1 MSKIEWKG
9 FQWMNEPQQWSVE
22 ESGLRLATNGQT
34 DFWRTTHYD
43 FVKNDGHF
51 FYRELQGSFT
61 CQLRFSGKYRD
72 LYDQAGL
79 MLRLDDTSWIKAGI
93 EYVTGIAKA
102 SAVVTRDFSDW
113 SIRDLREVPTDFWVR
128 AKRGRDYV
136 EISFSTDS
144 ENFEMLR
151 LAYFPPSASL
161 QVGIMAA
168 SPKGEGFETIFAP
181 LEIKQG

>member
-1 MSKIEWKG
+1 MPENQWDG
-9 FQWMNEPQQWSVE
+9 FQWMNEPRQWSVE
-22 ESGLRLATNGQT
+22 EKGLRLLTDRQT
-34 DFWRTTHYD
+34 DFWRITHYD

-51 FYRELQGSFT
+51 YYRELQGSFT
-61 CQLRFSGKYRD
+61 CQLRFSGNYQD

-79 MLRLDDTSWIKAGI
+79 MLRLDDTTWIKAGI
-93 EYVTGIAKA
+93 EYVSSTAKA

-113 SIRDLREVPTDFWVR
+113 SIRELREVPIDFWVR
-128 AKRGRDYV
+128 AKRARDHV
-136 EISFSTDS
+136 EISFSVDS

-181 LEIKQG
+181 LDIKEG